1 MHKGWKVAAVALA
14 SAMAT
19 TFTVGGIDAAGSVK
33 TTKDDCMTAWA
44 TLMASHP
51 TVHAAFPH
59 QEYKEAILNVV
70 KWHPHWNSEIGPT
83 PGGGYFPGVS
93 QKFEL
98 LTFDTRFVEGGTA
111 YVAHCG
117 HGATCN
123 ELAREVLKSYPELG
137 SPQVDCTLEPP
148 HVLENPQAF

>member
-1 MHKGWKVAAVALA
+1 MTKLFTAIVATAACALGLTSSDA
-14 SAMAT
+14 ST
-19 TFTVGGIDAAGSVK
+19 AASSVT

-51 TVHAAFPH
+51 MVHGAFPH
-59 QEYKEAILNVV
+59 VDYKETINAVV
-70 KWHPHWNSEIGPT
+70 RNHPHWTTGSYE
-83 PGGGYFPGVS
+83 PGIS

-98 LTFDTRFVEGGTA
+98 LTFDTRFHEGGTA

-123 ELAREVLKSYPELG
+123 ELARAVLKQYPELG
-137 SPQVDCTLEPP
+137 SPVVHCTNDPP
-148 HVLENPQAF
+148 HIYDNPAGF